1 MSSSARLLV
10 VIIIF
15 LLMASA
21 MILATYL
28 EALVLFT
35 YWMTNQPA
43 MLIKLLIRLPDV
55 SADLCFVMVRRFPTP
70 YNPTRGGLTE
80 LVYQGVVTPGVTIE
94 VNNVLFAYVAKYR
107 YDEVRGRLLVDY
119 YEPQEY
125 VVMVTCMRGGNAVFK
140 WGKVIEVYPRS
151 IVHTETIVVGAG
163 GVEASESVEGQ
174 LDASSKLT
182 CNIYVTREANYS
194 NLVQV
199 KVGKCHTF
207 VKGPRVYSIDGL
219 QVSLKI
225 YSYIVKPSAVYMEAF
240 YDLDY
245 AFSLSQL
252 KRESAVQWKPLGRK
266 LAYSLVSAQTAPITG
281 NYSDQAYFVVDYM
294 YEFFTGCVSLGVC
307 YTYWLLYPRVI
318 QGVTLSSSYPER
330 LPHDLRPYS
339 PPSPP
344 PYAHPGSPGTIEI
357 GLARLGG
364 RELRDLG
371 VISTTTIEFTY
382 AGVWSSP
389 LTVKFYKLA
398 REDNQYTTFSVVI
411 NSTRHYWWWY
421 KDDDPWTFEILVA
434 PRD

>member
-1 MSSSARLLV
+1 
-10 VIIIF
+10 
-15 LLMASA
+15 
-21 MILATYL
+21 
-28 EALVLFT
+28 
-35 YWMTNQPA
+35 

-80 LVYQGVVTPGVTIE
+80 LVYQGVITPGVTIE

-125 VVMVTCMRGGNAVFK
+125 VVMVTCMREGNAVLK
-140 WGKVIEVYPRS
+140 WGKVVEVYPRS

-163 GVEASESVEGQ
+163 SVEASESVEGQ
-174 LDASSKLT
+174 LNASSTLT

-194 NLVQV
+194 DLVQV
-199 KVGKCHTF
+199 KVGECHTF

-225 YSYIVKPSAVYMEAF
+225 YSPIIKPTAVYMEAF

-266 LAYSLVSAQTAPITG
+266 LVYSLVSAQTAPITG

-294 YEFFTGCVSLGVC
+294 YEFFRGP
-307 YTYWLLYPRVI
+307 YTV
-318 QGVTLSSSYPER
+318 
-330 LPHDLRPYS
+330 
-339 PPSPP
+339 
-344 PYAHPGSPGTIEI
+344 EI
-357 GLARLGG
+357 GLVRLAGRGG
-364 RELRDLG
+364 ELRDLG

-389 LTVKFYKLA
+389 LAVKFYKLA
-398 REDNQYTTFSVVI
+398 RKDNQYTTFSVVI
-411 NSTRHYWWWY
+411 NSTRHFWWWY
-421 KDDDPWTFEILVA
+421 RDCDPWTFEILVA